1 MKLTTDLFN
10 FEGKKIGEIDL
21 PSEIF
26 GVKVNDVVVH
36 QVARWQSLNTY
47 YPYAHTKDRSEV
59 RGGGRKPWRQK
70 GTGRA
75 RHGSIRSPIWVGGG
89 VAFGPRKDTIKQIK
103 INKKIKNKALAMVL
117 TQKFKD
123 NFLKIID
130 KISIEDFKTKN
141 FDKFF
146 SKFLQPRKTVKKR
159 ETALLVV
166 DGNHQQ
172 IFRCVRNLPY
182 ADVIEA
188 RNLNVLSLLNHKY
201 LFLTKDSLNVLQE
214 RLLKQNNKQQ
224 AEEENIYALAQS

>member
-1 MKLTTDLFN
+1 MKIKADLFN
-10 FEGKKIGEIDL
+10 FEGIKIGDIEL
-21 PSEIF
+21 PPEIF
-26 GVKVNDVVVH
+26 NVEVKDVVIH

-89 VAFGPRKDTIKQIK
+89 VAFGPRKDTIKKIK

-130 KISIEDFKTKN
+130 KIDVENFKTKN
-141 FDKFF
+141 FDNFF
-146 SKFLQPRKTVKKR
+146 SKFLEPRKTRKKR
-159 ETALLVV
+159 ETALLVI
-166 DGNHQQ
+166 DNNNQQ

-201 LFLTKDSLNVLQE
+201 LFLTKNALDVLQE
-214 RLLKQNNKQQ
+214 RLLRLKNKKAIKQ
-224 AEEENIYALAQS
+224 ENIYSFVQS

>member
-1 MKLTTDLFN
+1 MKIKADLFN
-10 FEGKKIGEIDL
+10 FEGIKIGDIEL
-21 PSEIF
+21 PPEIF
-26 GVKVNDVVVH
+26 NVEVKDVVIH

-130 KISIEDFKTKN
+130 KIDVENFKTKN
-141 FDKFF
+141 FDNFF
-146 SKFLQPRKTVKKR
+146 SKFLQPRKTRKKR
-159 ETALLVV
+159 ETALLVI
-166 DGNHQQ
+166 DNNNQQ

-201 LFLTKDSLNVLQE
+201 LFLTKNALDVLQE
-214 RLLKQNNKQQ
+214 RLLRLKNKKAIKQ
-224 AEEENIYALAQS
+224 ENIYSFVQS